1 MKNID
6 FKKLKETHTNRLLV
20 SVAISFGLLI
30 VLLMVHM
37 AQLGWHY
44 MEARAATF
52 VISILFAV
60 GAVVLIAV
68 CIKTKKRFLAEYIG
82 LSVVMAFCFYCV
94 HGVRF
99 VRADIMKYATGLLT
113 VVYLVGTYF
122 YHTFAPKLAE
132 RKKK

>member
-1 MKNID
+1 MKNTD
-6 FKKLKETHTNRLLV
+6 LRKLKEAHTNRLLV
-20 SVAISFGLLI
+20 SVAISFALLI

-52 VISILFAV
+52 VISILFAA
-60 GAVVLIAV
+60 GAVALTVACV
-68 CIKTKKRFLAEYIG
+68 MTKKKYLSEYIG

-94 HGVRF
+94 HGVSF

-113 VVYLVGTYF
+113 VIYLVGTYI
-122 YHTFAPKLAE
+122 YHTLAPKMAE
-132 RKKK
+132 RKSK